1 MKYKFVGDEKMKKLR
16 LRVCV
21 SVHVLSLIQLC
32 VIPGTAALQ
41 IRLRV
46 CISVRVLSHV
56 QSCVI
61 PGTAA
66 LQTSLSMDF
75 PDKNTGVGYHFLLQR
90 IFPTQGTYQYSSPA
104 SPALAGGFFTTPP

>member
-1 MKYKFVGDEKMKKLR
+1 MKKLR
-16 LRVCV
+16 LRVCI
-21 SVHVLSLIQLC
+21 SVRVLSLIQLC

-41 IRLRV
+41 VRLRV

-56 QSCVI
+56 QLCVI

-75 PDKNTGVGYHFLLQR
+75 PDKNTGVGYHFLLQGT
-90 IFPTQGTYQYSSPA
+90 FPTQGTYQDSSLA
-104 SPALAGGFFTTPP
+104 SLALAGGFFTTPP